1 MNIIKRLTAMTS
13 LTVCLGVLT
22 PTTIVFAK
30 TNSTNDNH
38 IMKSNDSEQSHA
50 IGFAANA
57 SGSQSDNQEINII
70 FGNSLLQQGDSG
82 PEVAKLQNE
91 LRQLGYYGGEV
102 DGVFGE
108 QTYDA
113 VHALESDRQDSES
126 GIVGSDTKTALYTI
140 YRNTDESKQNQKKL
154 VEIKIQ
160 EKKNAKERARKAA
173 EEKAKKIAE
182 EAARQAAKEDAKKAA
197 AKKAVAERANASA
210 EKRPQVTTTSYKP
223 SNSQPAATASKGKSI
238 TVEAT
243 SYSLGGHSATGID
256 FSSNPNAKVIAVDP
270 SIIPLGSRV
279 IIPGYGVYIA
289 GDTGGAIR
297 GNRID
302 VHFASR
308 DQALNFGRRT
318 ITITV
323 LQ

>member
-38 IMKSNDSEQSHA
+38 IMKSNDSEQTHA
-50 IGFAANA
+50 VGFAANA
-57 SGSQSDNQEINII
+57 PSSQTDNQEINII

-82 PEVAKLQNE
+82 PEVAKLQDE
-91 LRQLGYYGGEV
+91 LQQLGYYGGDV
-102 DGVFGE
+102 DGVFDE
-108 QTYDA
+108 QTYEA
-113 VHALESDRQDSES
+113 VNALESNRQDSEN
-126 GIVGSDTKTALYTI
+126 GIIGSDTKTALYTV
-140 YRNTDESKQNQKKL
+140 YRNTDESKENQKKL

-160 EKKNAKERARKAA
+160 EKKDAKERARKAA
-173 EEKAKKIAE
+173 EEKARKIAE
-182 EAARQAAKEDAKKAA
+182 DAARQAAKDAAKEAAKKAA
-197 AKKAVAERANASA
+197 AERASANAS
-210 EKRPQVTTTSYKP
+210 KKPQVTNTSYKP
-223 SNSQPAATASKGKSI
+223 ANPQQEQSAPSGKSI

-243 SYSLGGHSATGID
+243 SYSLGGRSATGID

-279 IIPGYGVYIA
+279 MIPGYGVYTA
-289 GDTGGAIR
+289 GDTGGAIK

-308 DQALNFGRRT
+308 DQALNFGRRSIT
-318 ITITV
+318 ITI